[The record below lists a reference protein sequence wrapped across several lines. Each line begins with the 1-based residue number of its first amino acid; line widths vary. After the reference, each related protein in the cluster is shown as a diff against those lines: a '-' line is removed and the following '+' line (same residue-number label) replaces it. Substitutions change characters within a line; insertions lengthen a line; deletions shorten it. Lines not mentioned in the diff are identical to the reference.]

1 MLGIILVIILGL
13 GIFLWLIVYGGNKN
27 KTNDEILNEDKEE
40 MKFCKKVNSERK
52 QKNEKK

>member
-27 KTNDEILNEDKEE
+27 KTNDEIFNEDKEE
-40 MKFCKKVNSERK
+40 MKFCKNVNSERK